1 MESEASVLQDNAAC
15 GNSGFLRRCAAW
27 VTTATIYPSLILY
40 TLAGIALFPVLF
52 AVWKLITR
60 WDGGRIMRHFIWL
73 YGRGWMVIVSPFV
86 RFRREGME
94 NLRLPRGSILVVN
107 HLSFFDTYCMAMLPC
122 HDVTFAVR
130 AWPFRMFWYGRFM
143 RLAGYL
149 DVETSSW
156 DETRETSAKV
166 LAAGGHL
173 LYFPEGHRSRNGQ
186 LQRFYRGA
194 FRLAVETGAPLVPLC
209 LTGTDQFLPPGR
221 LWLEPARITLR
232 ALPAIDPAK
241 FDGPGAHRDLAREV
255 KRRMAE
261 NIRQMGEE

>member
-1 MESEASVLQDNAAC
+1 LAA
-15 GNSGFLRRCAAW
+15 AI
-27 VTTATIYPSLILY
+27 TTATVYPLLVLW
-40 TLAGIALFPVLF
+40 TLLGIALFPVLF
-52 AVWKLITR
+52 LAWKLVTR
-60 WDGGRIMRHFIWL
+60 WDKGRIMRHFIWL

-86 RFRREGME
+86 RFRRQGLEH
-94 NLRLPRGSILVVN
+94 LRLPRGSILVVN
-107 HLSFFDTYCMAMLPC
+107 HLSFFDTYCMALLPC

-130 AWPFRMFWYGRFM
+130 AWPFRMFWYGSFM

-156 DETRETSAKV
+156 DEVREASAKV

-173 LYFPEGHRSRNGQ
+173 LFFPEGHRSRDGR

-209 LTGTDQFLPPGR
+209 LTGTDKLLPPGR
-221 LWLEPARITLR
+221 LRLEPARVTMR
-232 ALPAIDPAK
+232 ALPAIDPAA
-241 FDGPGAHRDLAREV
+241 FRDPGGHRDLAGEV

-261 NIRQMGEE
+261 NIREMGTW